1 MIIPKLKSFDESI
14 RYDYAVCEIKDCLD
28 EAKVLAMTDTRFV
41 DFCKKHHK
49 EYILEEK

>member
-1 MIIPKLKSFDESI
+1 MIIPKLKNFEQTI
-14 RYDYAVCEIKDCLD
+14 EYDYAVCEIEKCID
-28 EAKVLAMTDTRFV
+28 EAKVLAMTDTRYV